1 MGSKVVE
8 TNSESCSKKVN
19 KKIEEDNEYKENNQ
33 NKEGNQG
40 KENNEDKENKEN
52 KENIKKEGGNEN
64 NKDEEN
70 KEVKKDEEN
79 NEKKNEENNEKK
91 NKEENE
97 EDKENEEDE
106 EDEKPLINIYRS
118 HVQVSEES
126 IDKFLTPLENK
137 IKWNDN
143 DPIPGLTIK
152 PTIYSNEN
160 NNNHG
165 NVKSKF
171 QNTNKKKTLHQSD
184 TDVSIGNNIEFYD
197 KIKTINEED
206 EDNFAI
212 LIKSSKT
219 LLEYSYKKVDIS
231 DKNNEA
237 IQQIL
242 KEIEMIKKLDHP
254 NIIKLYEANIS
265 KDNKYI
271 ELLAELPEDGD
282 LQMKLDE
289 YECDYMHFQENQLL
303 DWLNQICLALKSL
316 HSEKILHRNIKPS
329 SISLMKRGYAK
340 LGDFGFAKI
349 TSKGRDLR
357 RVKTF
362 MNKIKFTAP
371 EIFEKNDFTEKTDI
385 WFLGVTFF
393 QLMTFKFP
401 FKGDND
407 DEKMESILNEY
418 KNDYNY
424 SYSDNFKEL
433 INKMISRN
441 PIERPS
447 PDEILDMP
455 FIRKRMECYVNEN
468 ENQFLKAKET
478 LDIFGQLEEIQTVDN
493 NVGEEQ
499 KEKKKEIRIIDNN
512 NDDIFGQ
519 IE

>member
-1 MGSKVVE
+1 MRIRQ
-8 TNSESCSKKVN
+8 T
-19 KKIEEDNEYKENNQ
+19 
-33 NKEGNQG
+33 
-40 KENNEDKENKEN
+40 
-52 KENIKKEGGNEN
+52 
-64 NKDEEN
+64 
-70 KEVKKDEEN
+70 
-79 NEKKNEENNEKK
+79 
-91 NKEENE
+91 
-97 EDKENEEDE
+97 
-106 EDEKPLINIYRS
+106 
-118 HVQVSEES
+118 
-126 IDKFLTPLENK
+126 ENK
-137 IKWNDN
+137 IKWNDK
-143 DPIPGLTIK
+143 DPIGLTIK
-152 PTIYSNEN
+152 PTIYLDEYN
-160 NNNHG
+160 NNLG
-165 NVKSKF
+165 NDKNEF
-171 QNTNKKKTLHQSD
+171 QNINKKNTLHQSD
-184 TDVSIGNNIEFYD
+184 IDISFGNNIDFYD

-219 LLEYSYKKVDIS
+219 LLEYAYKKVDIS
-231 DKNNEA
+231 EKNNEA

-271 ELLAELPEDGD
+271 EVLAELPEDGD

-289 YECDYMHFQENQLL
+289 YECDYIRFQENQLL

-349 TSKGRDLR
+349 ASKGRDLR

-362 MNKIKFTAP
+362 MNKIKFIAP
-371 EIFEKNDFTEKTDI
+371 EIFEQKDFTEKTDI

-401 FKGDND
+401 FKGEND

-433 INKMISRN
+433 INKMISKN
-441 PIERPS
+441 PDKRPT
-447 PDEILDMP
+447 PDDILDMP
-455 FIRKRMECYVNEN
+455 FIRKRMECYVDEN
-468 ENQFLKAKET
+468 ENLFLKSKKS
-478 LDIFGQLEEIQTVDN
+478 LDIFNNIEEIKTVESF
-493 NVGEEQ
+493 GENQ
-499 KEKKKEIRIIDNN
+499 KENKKEIRIIDNLEAKDSKEEKSENIIKINSKSVLSVKEEEKDIKEN
-512 NDDIFGQ
+512 NNNKVDKKDKTKEKKVKFNLNEEEINKKKKENANKKAKNAAYEFVKHLL
-519 IE
+519 IIKNLIKK